1 VPTLAL
7 RLAATG
13 YHGVLAFLE
22 CLCDGIG
29 MDTNMKSTPLKM
41 PTVPFSEHELELI
54 ELFIRE
60 QSGVVMR
67 ACRME
72 VTQTPIH
79 TLRPAWVNI
88 VFPWVANRNLHLQ
101 LQTYRRGVALQ
112 LLLEKQLIEA
122 LTYLNDPS
130 ESTRELFVNGA
141 FKALYACEEY
151 SFGNKASHH
160 IQEIIH
166 RLGLQI

>member
-1 VPTLAL
+1 
-7 RLAATG
+7 
-13 YHGVLAFLE
+13 
-22 CLCDGIG
+22 
-29 MDTNMKSTPLKM
+29 MKSSTLKM
-41 PTVPFSEHELELI
+41 PAVPFSEHELELV

-72 VTQTPIH
+72 VAQTPS
-79 TLRPAWVNI
+79 TEVRPQWMNL
-88 VFPWVANRNLHLQ
+88 VFPWAENRHLKLR
-101 LQTYRRGVALQ
+101 LQAYRRGEALQ

-130 ESTRELFVNGA
+130 ENTRELFVNGT

-151 SFGNKASHH
+151 SFGDKASHH
-160 IQEIIH
+160 IQEIIN
-166 RLGLQI
+166 RLGLQIY

>member
-1 VPTLAL
+1 
-7 RLAATG
+7 
-13 YHGVLAFLE
+13 
-22 CLCDGIG
+22 
-29 MDTNMKSTPLKM
+29 MSK
-41 PTVPFSEHELELI
+41 VPFSEHEFELV

-72 VTQTPIH
+72 VAQTPSSRS
-79 TLRPAWVNI
+79 RPQWMNL
-88 VFPWVANRNLHLQ
+88 VFPWAENRDLELQ

-112 LLLEKQLIEA
+112 LLLERQLIEA

-130 ESTRELFVNGA
+130 ENSRELFVNGA

-151 SFGNKASHH
+151 SFGDKAGHH
-160 IQEIIH
+160 IQEIIN
-166 RLGLQI
+166 RLGLQIY

>member
-1 VPTLAL
+1 
-7 RLAATG
+7 
-13 YHGVLAFLE
+13 
-22 CLCDGIG
+22 
-29 MDTNMKSTPLKM
+29 MKSTPLKM
-41 PTVPFSEHELELI
+41 PAVPYSEHELELI

-72 VTQTPIH
+72 VAQAPSPGP
-79 TLRPAWVNI
+79 RPQWMNLVL
-88 VFPWVANRNLHLQ
+88 PWAENRDLQQQ

-130 ESTRELFVNGA
+130 ENSRELFVNGA

-151 SFGNKASHH
+151 SFGEKAGHH
-160 IQEIIH
+160 IQGIIN
-166 RLGLQI
+166 RLGLRIH